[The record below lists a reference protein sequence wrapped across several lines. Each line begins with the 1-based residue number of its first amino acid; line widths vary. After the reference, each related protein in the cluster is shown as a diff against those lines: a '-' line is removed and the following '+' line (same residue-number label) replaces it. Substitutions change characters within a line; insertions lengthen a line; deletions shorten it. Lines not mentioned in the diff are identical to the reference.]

1 MGASQGQK
9 ERRSSA
15 TTTLSFSSLKVR
27 SSQLR
32 GKSCLKTTSR
42 IISAAAIALLAGS
55 FAVKVLAQTPDAP
68 QKAAD
73 GAAPPPHH
81 EEPAPTNLKVLP
93 KSMTGEQVH
102 DLMHKW
108 EAELGTECSTC
119 HAADPTKIGRNGKPR
134 LNFADDSKKEKLAAR
149 LMVKMTDEINT
160 QYVGMIENSGKPCR
174 NLWHVPSRSFEAG
187 GVCSA
192 TGT

>member
-1 MGASQGQK
+1 
-9 ERRSSA
+9 
-15 TTTLSFSSLKVR
+15 
-27 SSQLR
+27 
-32 GKSCLKTTSR
+32 LKTTSL

-55 FAVKVLAQTPDAP
+55 FAVKLLAQSPDP
-68 QKAAD
+68 RQKATA

-93 KSMTGEQVH
+93 KTMTGEQVH
-102 DLMHKW
+102 DLMHQW

-149 LMVKMTDEINT
+149 LMVKMTEEINT
-160 QYVGMIENSGKPCR
+160 EYVNMIENSGKPVTFGTCHR
-174 NLWHVPSRSFEAG
+174 GHLKPEEFVPPPRHERG
-187 GVCSA
+187 GPPAVSGEEPA
-192 TGT
+192 AQH